1 MKSTRMRMFAED
13 CLLLECAPWTQVEN
27 GKPLT
32 KSEVKGF
39 AKRNGFVIVKKAELV
54 TIRGKV
60 FTKAEDMAV
69 CLGHSK

>member
-1 MKSTRMRMFAED
+1 MLRGLKSRGGTS
-13 CLLLECAPWTQVEN
+13 
-27 GKPLT
+27 LT

-69 CLGHSK
+69 CLGESE

>member
-13 CLLLECAPWTQVEN
+13 CQAFECAPWTQVE
-27 GKPLT
+27 GGTSLT

-54 TIRGKV
+54 TIHGKV